1 MDEDGALTRLYYYM
15 ENEMKE
21 PESWMPKEVKDAYVY
36 SRWTAEEIYER
47 LIMESYILPE
57 AVSFV
62 QHRTTSQVL
71 GDFIAMV
78 DEHARTSRTEQGRY
92 IFSIVGDEARR
103 IAAYIC

>member
-21 PESWMPKEVKDAYVY
+21 PESWMPKEIKDAH
-36 SRWTAEEIYER
+36 
-47 LIMESYILPE
+47 IMESYILPE

-62 QHRTTSQVL
+62 QRRTTSQVL
-71 GDFIAMV
+71 GDFISMV
-78 DEHARTSRTEQGRY
+78 DEYARTSRTEQGRY
-92 IFSIVGDEARR
+92 IFSIAGDEARR